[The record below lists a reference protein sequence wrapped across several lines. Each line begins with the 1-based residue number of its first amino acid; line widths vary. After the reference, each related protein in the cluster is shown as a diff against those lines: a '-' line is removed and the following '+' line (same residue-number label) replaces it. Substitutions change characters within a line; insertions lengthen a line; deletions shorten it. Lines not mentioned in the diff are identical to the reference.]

1 MGFINFQSISIQLCM
16 QNLSVKQFQTII
28 ETIENKKYKSINYCL
43 KLLIE
48 IIDRSIVLSSP
59 SHGCGT
65 VVESHGLRGHWGHQ
79 SQHKGNTPHSHITMN
94 EGGGGSLSII
104 KN

>member
-1 MGFINFQSISIQLCM
+1 MGFINFQSITIQLCM
-16 QNLSVKQFQTII
+16 RNFSVKQFQTII

-59 SHGCGT
+59 T
-65 VVESHGLRGHWGHQ
+65 LD
-79 SQHKGNTPHSHITMN
+79 
-94 EGGGGSLSII
+94 
-104 KN
+104 

>member
-1 MGFINFQSISIQLCM
+1 MGFINFQSITIQLCKR
-16 QNLSVKQFQTII
+16 NFSVKQFQTII

-59 SHGCGT
+59 IPD
-65 VVESHGLRGHWGHQ
+65 Q
-79 SQHKGNTPHSHITMN
+79 FIHKIIHKYEYTSFLNQFY
-94 EGGGGSLSII
+94 LS
-104 KN
+104 